1 MVEQKMIAYSEKAK
15 PLAEKA
21 IDSLVGC
28 SVVLIADKTYYTKAK
43 CSKEY
48 LSKIHERGWPY
59 LLAKNIVRNDSV
71 LEGALNPRY
80 VVVDIGGQVMISGR
94 KIIEIDKFENVDGV
108 MYSDTKW
115 NKPKFEIIKPVKS
128 NGGYDENTTNLLD
141 MGTQN
146 YQPLYITWDCDK
158 KRWYYSACKQEKLD
172 YSYPGMFITREG
184 FLNWRTK
191 PDLYAMKLTDGKNK
205 KEDVKIACQW
215 CANEIQETKKLIQTN
230 GCSGREEYE
239 EYRMQMC
246 ALWLLSETCKNL
258 YKANKKIDTNNLSAI
273 IDSIQVSTIKSISVN
288 TLPQY
293 MYIYMHDILEL
304 VA

>member
-1 MVEQKMIAYSEKAK
+1 MIAYSEKAK

-28 SVVLIADKTYYTKAK
+28 SVVLIADKTYYTKTK

-59 LLAKNIVRNDSV
+59 LLAKSIVRNDTI

-80 VVVDIGGQVMISGR
+80 VVVDVGGQVMISGR

-115 NKPKFEIIKPVKS
+115 NKPKFEVIKPVKPNS
-128 NGGYDENTTNLLD
+128 GYDENTTNLLN
-141 MGTQN
+141 MGTHH
-146 YQPLYITWDCDK
+146 YQPLYITWDSNR
-158 KRWYYSACKQEKLD
+158 KRWYYSSCQQEKLD

-191 PDLYAMKLTDGKNK
+191 PDLYEMKLTEGKNS
-205 KEDVKIACQW
+205 KEDVKIVCQW

-230 GCSGREEYE
+230 GCSDKEEYE
-239 EYRMQMC
+239 EYKIQMC

-258 YKANKKIDTNNLSAI
+258 YKANKKIDSHNLSVI
-273 IDSIQVSTIKSISVN
+273 IDSIQVSKIRAITTN

-293 MYIYMHDILEL
+293 MHIYMHDVLDL